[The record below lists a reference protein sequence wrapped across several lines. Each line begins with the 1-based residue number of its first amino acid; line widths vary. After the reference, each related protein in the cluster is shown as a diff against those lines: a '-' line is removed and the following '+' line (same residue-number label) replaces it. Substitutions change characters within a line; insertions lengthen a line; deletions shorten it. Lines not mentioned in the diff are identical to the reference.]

1 MGNANQG
8 FMTCGRVFVLTL
20 SCIMMKNGQTYFKK
34 CLTIFITLHE
44 KVNNHSTFLAYKTV
58 FQCTKWVLNR
68 DTCIEQYVA
77 EELNMCVIYC
87 LCTLRKFSCFQTFSN
102 SFSSILA
109 VESFICFSPAII
121 MKRLFCDSKYLW
133 FIKNIYRQC
142 EIYLC
147 HWKSI

>member
-1 MGNANQG
+1 MLQWMLRNFYLLTYEQLLLNPRIYNTRSWIDDYCEKLGNANQG

-44 KVNNHSTFLAYKTV
+44 KVNNHSTFLACKTV

-87 LCTLRKFSCFQTFSN
+87 PCTLRKFSCFQTFT
-102 SFSSILA
+102 
-109 VESFICFSPAII
+109 C
-121 MKRLFCDSKYLW
+121 
-133 FIKNIYRQC
+133 
-142 EIYLC
+142 
-147 HWKSI
+147 